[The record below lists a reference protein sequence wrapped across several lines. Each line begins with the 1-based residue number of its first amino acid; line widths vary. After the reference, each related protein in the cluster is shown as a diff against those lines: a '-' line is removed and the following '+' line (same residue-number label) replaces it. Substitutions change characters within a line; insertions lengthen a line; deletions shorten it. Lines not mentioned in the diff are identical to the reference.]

1 MNIAELKNHPNN
13 NATFRDL
20 AGEEF
25 EDLKA
30 SIRDHGIIEPVVIN
44 QHGVII
50 CGHQRVRACREIGI
64 TDVPV
69 VVREVASDEEHET
82 LLIEENLRRRQ
93 LLPSES
99 FKAVKRLYELMGI
112 EGQGN
117 RGDLTSATVAEVA
130 AEIGKSE
137 RTVARMRTLADLI
150 PPLAAMLD
158 AGTLNQTAAYQIAQM
173 DEDGQQQVFAM
184 LEEQRMAAEADKR
197 AAVRLTTE
205 QAKKI
210 KDDYNAKLRAAEEE
224 RQVQSR
230 TLARLEKE
238 VDSLRGKL
246 PTQDVMDKL
255 RKLEAEL
262 EAERKRPPVKEIEV
276 KIVPPDDYDD
286 LKDAVEQS
294 KKELAGYKRD
304 LKEARRELKEARKE
318 VAPVDLP
325 EYTKRLTL
333 IHGPVIDL
341 SSIPDNSIDCIIT
354 DPPYP
359 AEFLPAFSD
368 LSRTAARVL
377 KPGGSCIV
385 MSGQMYIPEV
395 VQRLGEHLKYHWLLS
410 YLTPG
415 GQAVQVFPRKVN
427 TFWKPL
433 LWFTKGDYSREWVG
447 DVCKSQTND
456 NDKRFH
462 HWGQSLSGMADVV
475 KRFSNAGDT
484 ILDPFLGGG
493 TTGVVALSLDRF
505 FVGAD
510 VDAAAVSTAEKRI
523 KEFFENV

>member
-50 CGHQRVRACREIGI
+50 CGHQRVRACVELSIA
-64 TDVPV
+64 DVPV
-69 VVREVASDEEHET
+69 IVREVANDEEHET

-99 FKAVKRLYELMGI
+99 FKAVKRLYELRGI
-112 EGQGN
+112 ELGN
-117 RGDLTSATVAEVA
+117 NGGSATVADLADEL
-130 AEIGKSE
+130 GKSE
-137 RTVARMRTLADLI
+137 RTVRTMRTLADLI

-158 AGTLNQTAAYQIAQM
+158 AGMLNQTAAYQIAQM
-173 DEDGQQQVFAM
+173 DEDGQQQVFSM
-184 LEEQRMAAEADKR
+184 LEDQRASAEAQKR
-197 AAVRLTTE
+197 EAARLTTE

-210 KDDYNAKLRAAEEE
+210 KDDYNAKLRAAEDE
-224 RQVQSR
+224 RLAQSK
-230 TLARLEKE
+230 TLARLEE
-238 VDSLRGKL
+238 EISVLRKKL
-246 PTQDVMDKL
+246 PTQEVVEKL
-255 RKLEAEL
+255 ARIETEL
-262 EAERKRPPVKEIEV
+262 DIERKKPPVKEIEV

-318 VAPVDLP
+318 VAPVGLP

-359 AEFLPAFSD
+359 AAFLPAFSD

-493 TTGVVALSLDRF
+493 TTGVVALSMDRF